1 MDSELFLGFGIIV
14 LVFVVNDEIVG
25 LGNRSNKVYIFKRL
39 VIFYL
44 GLFVFFFKIINVI
57 LINFER

>member
-14 LVFVVNDEIVG
+14 LVFVVNDEIVR
-25 LGNRSNKVYIFKRL
+25 LGNRSNKVYIFKSII
-39 VIFYL
+39 IFYL
-44 GLFVFFFKIINVI
+44 ELFVFFFKIINEI